1 MPGHEWYG
9 DIRSQPCGILC
20 TKTTNGRKRI
30 LYKMH
35 DIFPAPYNIT
45 TSKMKTATLSI
56 FMLAVTLLACNNGKE
71 KKKFIPVECIT
82 DNGKA
87 TGAVIVNA
95 QNLVRICNSRP
106 QRILPSSIGKPER
119 MTSRTHH
126 LLLTNHLQNH
136 LAEWASKTDTSPF
149 LPAVSSDYFVFALRR
164 LLC

>member
-71 KKKFIPVECIT
+71 KN
-82 DNGKA
+82 DNGAFMREENTKA
-87 TGAVIVNA
+87 M
-95 QNLVRICNSRP
+95 RIMIYR
-106 QRILPSSIGKPER
+106 K
-119 MTSRTHH
+119 
-126 LLLTNHLQNH
+126 
-136 LAEWASKTDTSPF
+136 SKNQ
-149 LPAVSSDYFVFALRR
+149 AN
-164 LLC
+164 

>member
-1 MPGHEWYG
+1 MR
-9 DIRSQPCGILC
+9 RSVKILLLLLTILLGSPC
-20 TKTTNGRKRI
+20 
-30 LYKMH
+30 
-35 DIFPAPYNIT
+35 D
-45 TSKMKTATLSI
+45 LS
-56 FMLAVTLLACNNGKE
+56 ANNGKE

>member
-1 MPGHEWYG
+1 MRRYVKILLLLLTILLG
-9 DIRSQPCGILC
+9 SPC
-20 TKTTNGRKRI
+20 
-30 LYKMH
+30 
-35 DIFPAPYNIT
+35 D
-45 TSKMKTATLSI
+45 LS
-56 FMLAVTLLACNNGKE
+56 AN
-71 KKKFIPVECIT
+71 
-82 DNGKA
+82 NGKA

-119 MTSRTHH
+119 MTNRTHH
-126 LLLTNHLQNH
+126 LLLTDHLQNH

>member
-1 MPGHEWYG
+1 MRRYVKILLLLLTILLG
-9 DIRSQPCGILC
+9 SPC
-20 TKTTNGRKRI
+20 
-30 LYKMH
+30 
-35 DIFPAPYNIT
+35 D
-45 TSKMKTATLSI
+45 LS
-56 FMLAVTLLACNNGKE
+56 ANNGKE

-95 QNLVRICNSRP
+95 QSLVRICNSRP

-119 MTSRTHH
+119 MMSRTHH

>member
-1 MPGHEWYG
+1 MRRYVKILLLLLTILLG
-9 DIRSQPCGILC
+9 SPC
-20 TKTTNGRKRI
+20 
-30 LYKMH
+30 
-35 DIFPAPYNIT
+35 D
-45 TSKMKTATLSI
+45 LS
-56 FMLAVTLLACNNGKE
+56 ANNDKE

-106 QRILPSSIGKPER
+106 Q
-119 MTSRTHH
+119 HH
-126 LLLTNHLQNH
+126 LLLTDHLQNH